1 MKILTEASLRKQ
13 HIIGRKQMTR
23 LKIFLTAI
31 LVLVAGPAV
40 AQQIEGVAN
49 FKECKDGSLDKA
61 FKDGITLGI
70 SPSPPYSSIEPNSKK
85 AEGLD
90 VEINEAALAWIGI
103 KNIKYEV
110 APFGQLIPLMLSN
123 RIDVV
128 ASNIHQ
134 TPDRLKVVTFTGPAW
149 WYGPALVAQKG
160 NPTGVTSFD
169 NLKGKKVG
177 AIAGSA
183 ADEYLRKIGIEVT
196 AFQDDAAEF
205 AGISTGK
212 VDVILEDDVKVIDY
226 IKANKDSPIEI
237 VKGVKV
243 PEELIFK
250 YGYGYARYA
259 LRPADCQLRLA
270 YSTALHE
277 IWGAGI
283 VSTIL
288 KKYGLSDSNLTYF
301 PLN

>member
-1 MKILTEASLRKQ
+1 MTALR
-13 HIIGRKQMTR
+13 
-23 LKIFLTAI
+23 IFITAI
-31 LVLVAGPAV
+31 FVLIAGPAM
-40 AQQIEGVAN
+40 AQQIEGVPN
-49 FKECKDGSLDKA
+49 FKECKDDSLDKA
-61 FKDGITLGI
+61 LKDGITLGI
-70 SPSPPYSSIEPNSKK
+70 SPSPPYSSLDPNSKK
-85 AEGLD
+85 ADGLD

-103 KNIKYEV
+103 NNVKYEV
-110 APFGQLIPLMLSN
+110 APFGQLIPMLLSN

-149 WYGPALVAQKG
+149 WYGPALVAQTD
-160 NPTGVTSFD
+160 NPLGVKSFED
-169 NLKGKKVG
+169 LKGKKVG

-183 ADEYLRKIGIEVT
+183 ADEYLRKIGVEVT

-205 AGISTGK
+205 AGMSTGK
-212 VDVILEDDVKVIDY
+212 VDVILEDDVKVLDY
-226 IKANKDSPIEI
+226 LKANQNSPIEI
-237 VKGVKV
+237 VKGVAV

-277 IWGAGI
+277 LWGAGV
-283 VSTIL
+283 VSGML

-301 PLN
+301 PLK

>member
-1 MKILTEASLRKQ
+1 MTALRILMA
-13 HIIGRKQMTR
+13 
-23 LKIFLTAI
+23 AI
-31 LVLVAGPAV
+31 LVMIASPAY
-40 AQQIEGVAN
+40 AQQIEGVPN

-90 VEINEAALAWIGI
+90 VEINEAALNWIGI

-134 TPDRLKVVTFTGPAW
+134 TPARLEVVSFTGPAW

-160 NPTGVTSFD
+160 NPTGVKSFD
-169 NLKGKKVG
+169 DLKGKKIG

-183 ADEYLRKIGIEVT
+183 ADEYLRKVGIEVT

-205 AGISTGK
+205 SGISTGK

-226 IKANKDSPIEI
+226 IKANANSPIEI
-237 VKGVKV
+237 VKGVAV

-259 LRPADCQLRLA
+259 MRPADCQLRLA
-270 YSTALHE
+270 YSAALHE
-277 IWGAGI
+277 IWGAGV
-283 VSTIL
+283 VSAIL
-288 KKYGLSDSNLTYF
+288 KKYGLSDRNLTYF

>member
-1 MKILTEASLRKQ
+1 MTALRILMA
-13 HIIGRKQMTR
+13 
-23 LKIFLTAI
+23 AI
-31 LVLVAGPAV
+31 LVMIASPAY
-40 AQQIEGVAN
+40 AQQIEGVPN

-90 VEINEAALAWIGI
+90 VEINEAALNWIGI

-134 TPDRLKVVTFTGPAW
+134 TPARLEVVSFTGPAW

-160 NPTGVTSFD
+160 NPTGVKSFD
-169 NLKGKKVG
+169 DLKGKKVG

-183 ADEYLRKIGIEVT
+183 ADEYLRKVGIEVT

-205 AGISTGK
+205 SGISTGK

-226 IKANKDSPIEI
+226 IKANANSPIEI
-237 VKGVKV
+237 VKGVAV

-259 LRPADCQLRLA
+259 MRPADCQLRLA
-270 YSTALHE
+270 YSAALHE
-277 IWGAGI
+277 IWGAGV
-283 VSTIL
+283 VSAIL
-288 KKYGLSDSNLTYF
+288 KKYGLSDRNLTYF